1 MLFRSS
7 IRIKILSIAVG
18 LIVLMVATAALSF
31 VAAMRVGNRL
41 QQLSES
47 YFPAYHDLSDATID
61 SLGRAIAIRRMII
74 AKTATPPDYIHYAE
88 SIAVAEAKLAD
99 IDREERAAGALI
111 QNMIENTA
119 FSDAIAL
126 THIKTLLDTI
136 LTDDRRYLANE
147 TKRLL
152 PILDSGNAEEIAA
165 GLERVEALRDELTRK
180 MNAIRS
186 EMLTLVQASTATTLR
201 TQRELMIGAAALT
214 ALATILGLA
223 VSLLVSAGMMRPVRR
238 LLEGTRAIEAGHL
251 DQMLQVTSRDEI
263 GVLTGAFNRMVEQL
277 RLKERIRETF
287 GKYID
292 PQVVEGLIDRPALA
306 TSGQRRVMTT
316 LFCDLKGFTNISEG
330 MTPQGLVKV
339 MNRYLSTMSEPIR
352 TQHGVID
359 KYIGDAI
366 MAYWGPPFNDDAD
379 QARLACLAATDMVA
393 RLAPLRAE
401 LPEILGVRNVP
412 SLDIRIGVATGE
424 ALVGSIGSELMMSY
438 TIMGDSVNLA
448 SRLEGAN
455 KVYGTRVLAS
465 EATVKAAVSDVE
477 VREVDRIVV
486 LGQKEPQAVFEVM
499 ARKGELTAAQAELRA
514 CFSDALAAYRA
525 KQWEKARTGFVA
537 ALAIVPNDGPS
548 VTLLKRLDTLQSANL
563 AEDWDGA
570 WHMDQK

>member
-1 MLFRSS
+1 MLRSS
-7 IRIKILSIAVG
+7 IRTKILGIAVG
-18 LIVLMVATAALSF
+18 LIVLMVGTAALSF

-41 QQLSES
+41 EQLSAD
-47 YFPAYHDLSDATID
+47 YFPAYRDLSDATID

-99 IDREERAAGALI
+99 IDREELAAAALI
-111 QNMIENTA
+111 QAMIENTA
-119 FSDAIAL
+119 FSDTIAL
-126 THIKTLLDTI
+126 TRIKTLLDTI

-152 PILDSGNAEEIAA
+152 PILDTGNSEEIAA
-165 GLERVEALRDELTRK
+165 GLERVEGLRDELTRK

-201 TQRELMIGAAALT
+201 KQRELMIGAAALT

-223 VSLLVSAGMMRPVRR
+223 VSLLVSSGMMRPVRR

-263 GVLTGAFNRMVEQL
+263 GALTAAFNRMVEQL

-292 PQVVEGLIDRPALA
+292 PRVVEGLIDRPALA

-316 LFCDLKGFTNISEG
+316 LFCDLVGFTSISEG
-330 MTPQGLVKV
+330 MTPQGLVKI
-339 MNRYLSTMSEPIR
+339 MNRYLSTMSGPIR

-379 QARLACLAATDMVA
+379 QARLACLAALDMVE
-393 RLAPLRAE
+393 RVAPLCAE
-401 LPEILGVRNVP
+401 LPEILGVRNLP
-412 SLDIRIGVATGE
+412 PLDIRIGIATGE

-455 KVYGTRVLAS
+455 KVYATRVLAS
-465 EATVKAAVSDVE
+465 EATAKAAASDVAL
-477 VREVDRIVV
+477 REIDRVVV

-499 ARKGELTAAQAELRA
+499 ARKGELTTTQAELCAR
-514 CFSDALAAYRA
+514 FTEALAAYRA
-525 KQWEKARTGFVA
+525 RQWEAARRGFVA
-537 ALAIVPNDGPS
+537 ALAVVPNDGPS
-548 VTLLKRLDTLQSANL
+548 LTLLKRLDALQASNL

-570 WHMDQK
+570 WRLDQK

>member
-1 MLFRSS
+1 MSLRSS
-7 IRIKILSIAVG
+7 IRTKILGIAVG
-18 LIVLMVATAALSF
+18 LIVLMVGTAALSF

-41 QQLSES
+41 QQLSAD

-99 IDREERAAGALI
+99 IDRDERAAGALI
-111 QNMIENTA
+111 QTMIENTA
-119 FSDAIAL
+119 FSDTIAL

-136 LTDDRRYLANE
+136 LSDDRRYLANE

-152 PILDSGNAEEIAA
+152 SLLDTGNSEEIAA
-165 GLERVEALRDELTRK
+165 GLERVEGLRDELTRK

-186 EMLTLVQASTATTLR
+186 EMLALVQASTATTLR
-201 TQRELMIGAAALT
+201 TQRELMTGAAALT
-214 ALATILGLA
+214 TLATILGLA

-263 GVLTGAFNRMVEQL
+263 GVLTSSFNRMVEQL

-316 LFCDLKGFTNISEG
+316 LFCDLVGFTHISEG

-393 RLAPLRAE
+393 
-401 LPEILGVRNVP
+401 
-412 SLDIRIGVATGE
+412 
-424 ALVGSIGSELMMSY
+424 
-438 TIMGDSVNLA
+438 
-448 SRLEGAN
+448 
-455 KVYGTRVLAS
+455 
-465 EATVKAAVSDVE
+465 
-477 VREVDRIVV
+477 
-486 LGQKEPQAVFEVM
+486 Q
-499 ARKGELTAAQAELRA
+499 A
-514 CFSDALAAYRA
+514 CFSTRRPARNSGRA
-525 KQWEKARTGFVA
+525 
-537 ALAIVPNDGPS
+537 
-548 VTLLKRLDTLQSANL
+548 
-563 AEDWDGA
+563 
-570 WHMDQK
+570 